1 MLQITNALNENCSLE
16 KKIIFVKIQISLDSK
31 NDSELQK
38 FQFLT
43 AFTQKVL
50 QDIKKSFEYAHL
62 NKKNLLNFT

>member
-1 MLQITNALNENCSLE
+1 MLHITNALNANCSLE

-38 FQFLT
+38 SQFLT

-50 QDIKKSFEYAHL
+50 RGIKKSFEHAHL
-62 NKKNLLNFT
+62 NKKIY